1 MAATDKTSATVRDNI
16 VRLPVALSVTQNG
29 RIVVLCNDHS
39 IWHRIL
45 DPQNMTG
52 GEKYVWAQVE
62 GPPTA

>member
-1 MAATDKTSATVRDNI
+1 MAAKEPEIAKAP
-16 VRLPVALSVTQNG
+16 RLPVALSVTQNG

-52 GEKYVWAQVE
+52 GEKFIWQQVA
-62 GPPTA
+62 GPPTE